1 MFKNL
6 FEGGLNFT
14 YDQNDL
20 VNYYKEY
27 TNLMEFWNTKFQSS
41 ICNVSYENLVSNNE
55 NEIKRIIEFCELKWE
70 ENCLLFHKNKTPIKT
85 MSTSQARRPI
95 YKSSI
100 NTFERFR
107 KYLSVLDIN
116 L

>member
-1 MFKNL
+1 MIL
-6 FEGGLNFT
+6 DVQYE
-14 YDQNDL
+14 DL
-20 VNYYKEY
+20 I
-27 TNLMEFWNTKFQSS
+27 T
-41 ICNVSYENLVSNNE
+41 NNE
-55 NEIKRIIEFCELKWE
+55 NEIKRIIKFCELKWE
-70 ENCLLFHKNKTPIKT
+70 ENCLLFHENKTPIKT

-100 NTFERFR
+100 NSFERFR